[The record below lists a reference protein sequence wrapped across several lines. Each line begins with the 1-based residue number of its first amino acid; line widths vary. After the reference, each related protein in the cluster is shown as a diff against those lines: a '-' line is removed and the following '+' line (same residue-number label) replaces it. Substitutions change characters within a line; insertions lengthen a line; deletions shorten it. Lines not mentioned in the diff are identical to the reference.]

1 MRCEMV
7 TIDYNQSPV
16 LLKLNHTNIMWTDYH
31 RQTDLLKSSSVYLCS
46 QTLALLL
53 TQKLSSIQIFIWRT
67 NTSHINSIYFLI
79 SDLIT
84 DIKSLVLF
92 DMSDTSPS

>member
-7 TIDYNQSPV
+7 TIDHNQSPD

-46 QTLALLL
+46 QTLAL
-53 TQKLSSIQIFIWRT
+53 LSSIQIFIWRT

>member
-1 MRCEMV
+1 MRCDMV

-46 QTLALLL
+46 QTLALL
-53 TQKLSSIQIFIWRT
+53 SSIQIFIWRT